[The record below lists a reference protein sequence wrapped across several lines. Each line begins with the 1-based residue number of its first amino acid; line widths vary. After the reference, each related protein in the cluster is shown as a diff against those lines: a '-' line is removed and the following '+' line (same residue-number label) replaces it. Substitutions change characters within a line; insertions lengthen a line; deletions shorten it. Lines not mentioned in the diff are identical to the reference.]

1 MKERWKACLAP
12 QMLLARLLASWCF
25 VIALLLIADGDFDA
39 VGYAFSLPVGR
50 CALAGAGLF
59 LAFSL
64 LQFVVKRVKTDAWL
78 LTIGFLACAVGL
90 LNQKEELWFCVA
102 LILIACAL
110 LCWLLKDDKLGLTR
124 LPWRKGVTVGFT
136 VGAGVVV
143 LLLIAAF
150 TCMRQAAYCTP
161 NFDFGIFCNMFYNM
175 RKTLL
180 PLVTCERD
188 KLLSHFA
195 VHISPIYYLLLPF
208 YALFPSPYTLQI
220 GQAAVLASGVVPVYL
235 LARSKALSPKLT
247 AALMAAY
254 ALNPVIFCGTSY
266 DLHENCFL
274 VPLLLWTFY
283 FSETRKFVPMLLFA
297 LLTCMVKEDATL
309 FVLFFGLF
317 LIVSRREFRS
327 GIVLSVVSL
336 VWFGG
341 ALFLL
346 SRFGDGVMSNHF
358 SNFMYEDHG
367 LLGMLRVIVMDPGYA
382 VGQILSEAKFL
393 FLLQMLLPLG
403 LLPVCSR
410 KVSQLLLLFPF
421 ILENLM
427 SDYVYQHSIDFQYC
441 FGALA
446 CMIYLSI
453 LNASELKARA
463 ARYLC
468 LLAAAASLFLFT
480 VNAWPKLSAI
490 YTKYTCFQYE
500 FEAVDEA
507 LSRVPADASVKAG
520 TFFVPHLYER
530 DEIYDVRSENET
542 DYVVFD
548 MRGKYADE
556 TTDLRLKYIAEGYEL
571 YYDSPGYVLILKSP
585 NAKGE

>member
-1 MKERWKACLAP
+1 MKERWKACAAP
-12 QMLLARLLASWCF
+12 QKLLARLLAAWCF
-25 VIALLLIADGDFDA
+25 VNVFLLVADDGFDE
-39 VGYAFSLPVGR
+39 VSYAFSLSVGR
-50 CALAGAGLF
+50 YAAAWAGLF
-59 LAFSL
+59 AAFSL
-64 LQFVVKRVKTDAWL
+64 LQLVARRVQTDAWL
-78 LTIGFLACAVGL
+78 LTIGFLACAVGF
-90 LNQKEELWFCVA
+90 LNQKGDLWFCLA
-102 LILIACAL
+102 LILAACAL
-110 LCWLLKDDKLGLTR
+110 LCWLLKEDKLGLTR
-124 LPWRKGVTVGFT
+124 VPWRKGVTVDFT
-136 VGAGVVV
+136 VGAGVLV
-143 LLLIAAF
+143 LAAIGAF

-161 NFDFGIFCNMFYNM
+161 NFDFGIFCNMFHNM

-208 YALFPSPYTLQI
+208 YAVFPSPYTLQL

-235 LARSKALSPKLT
+235 LAKNKNLSPKLT
-247 AALMAAY
+247 AVLMAAY
-254 ALNPVIFCGTSY
+254 ALNPVLFCGTSY

-283 FSETRKFVPMLLFA
+283 FSELEKPVPMVLFA

-317 LIVSRREFRS
+317 LIISRKKYRN
-327 GIVLSVVSL
+327 GIVLSVISL
-336 VWFGG
+336 VWFGA

-358 SNFMYEDHG
+358 GNFMFEDHG

-382 VGQILSEAKFL
+382 ISQIFTAEKFL

-446 CMIYLSI
+446 CMIYLAVI
-453 LNASELKARA
+453 NAAELKVRT

-468 LLAAAASLFLFT
+468 LLAAIASLFLFT
-480 VNAWPKLSAI
+480 VNAWPKLSAT
-490 YTKYTCFQYE
+490 YTKYYYYQEE
-500 FEAVDEA
+500 FAALDEA
-507 LSRVPADASVKAG
+507 LSRIPPDASVKAS

-530 DEIYDVRSENET
+530 DVIYDVRSENET

-556 TTDLRLKYIAEGYEL
+556 TTALRMQYIAEGYEIDC
-571 YYDSPGYVLILKSP
+571 DSPGYVLILKNP
-585 NAKGE
+585 NVK